1 MLKMLRPHFFV
12 KISFLCGSLFLCSC
26 DSSSSSGEF
35 SLIEENDKYGNFSG
49 LEVDPDFQTTLD
61 RFVIEAEKRNISVDL
76 RNLVILY
83 GETNGALGVCSMQWG
98 MSSITINPSL
108 QNATDDLLSEIILH
122 ELGHCVLGREH
133 SEDPTSI
140 MHASIIIGE
149 PWRAEVLDEL
159 FFGR

>member
-1 MLKMLRPHFFV
+1 M
-12 KISFLCGSLFLCSC
+12 
-26 DSSSSSGEF
+26 
-35 SLIEENDKYGNFSG
+35 
-49 LEVDPDFQTTLD
+49 DPDFQTTLD